1 VSALARFV
9 ATFAYTGYLPRAP
22 GTWGSAAALV
32 PGAAILFAFG
42 PWVLLAATV
51 VLTLVGVWAFAD
63 VERRTGRHDPREGV
77 VDEAAGQWLA
87 LTPAGHSAPEVLL
100 AFVLFRVFDIVKP
113 WPCNRIDASR
123 VRGWSGMLDDVV
135 AGAYACVA
143 TLALRGFTDA
153 WFGS

>member
-1 VSALARFV
+1 MTALARFV

-22 GTWGSAAALV
+22 GTWGSVAALP
-32 PGAAILFAFG
+32 PGALILHLWG
-42 PWVLLAATV
+42 PWVLLAATIG
-51 VLTLVGVWAFAD
+51 LTAVGIWAFATF
-63 VERRTGRHDPREGV
+63 ERTTGRHDPHEGV

-87 LTPAGHSAPEVLL
+87 LVPAGQTLPDIAL

-135 AGAYACVA
+135 AGAYACAA
-143 TLALRGFTDA
+143 TFALRGFTDA
-153 WFGS
+153 WWGS